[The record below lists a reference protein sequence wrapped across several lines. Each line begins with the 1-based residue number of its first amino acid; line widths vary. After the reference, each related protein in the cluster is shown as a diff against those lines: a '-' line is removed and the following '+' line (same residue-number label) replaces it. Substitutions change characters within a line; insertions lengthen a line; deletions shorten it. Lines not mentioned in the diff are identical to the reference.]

1 MAPAELPVPD
11 MGAEELP
18 APAPED
24 DEEEVSDLEVSLGR
38 GKR

>member
-1 MAPAELPVPD
+1 MAPAEMPVPD

-18 APAPED
+18 APEPEE
-24 DEEEVSDLEVSLGR
+24 EEEVSDLEVSLGR